1 MVMKTKNPRIKR
13 KIRIRKKIYGTAT
26 KPRLA
31 VFKSNKNIYVQAID
45 DLGQS
50 TIATASTLSSEL
62 KNQNLT
68 VEISKKVGEKLGEA
82 LNEIG
87 VKAVV
92 LIGGGEPMAHPEF
105 GNIIDYFYE
114 NDIHVGVTSNGTLIN
129 KYLDQLAYKTK
140 WVRISVDAG
149 SEEMFQK
156 YRPHS
161 SGKSQFNKVIEGM
174 KSISKIKK
182 TKLGYSFLVLEKKD
196 NDRRPVS
203 EGGNYVETNAT
214 DIFKAAELAKSIGCD
229 YFEVKP
235 SFDPFHFLN
244 DTSNLTNIIKSQ
256 LDMCK
261 PLEDSNFSIISPYT
275 LKRTLEGENKQE
287 KNYSRCLT
295 AEMRTVLSPSG
306 AYVCPYHRG
315 NINLKIG
322 DPNLE
327 SLKEIWYGKQREEI
341 MNKLNPKKHCEF
353 HCIRH
358 NTNLELE
365 KIDKILE
372 NSEFTNLN
380 SIENFDRFI

>member
-1 MVMKTKNPRIKR
+1 MTNHALNLE
-13 KIRIRKKIYGTAT
+13 KKIFQKDVIERLKTNKKENT
-26 KPRLA
+26 KPWVIELDPTTACNLACHGCISANLLNQGGFKRERLRQLA
-31 VFKSNKNIYVQAID
+31 KEF
-45 DLGQS
+45 
-50 TIATASTLSSEL
+50 
-62 KNQNLT
+62 
-68 VEISKKVGEKLGEA
+68 
-82 LNEIG
+82 NEMG

-129 KYLDQLAYKTK
+129 KYLEQLAYKTK

-156 YRPHS
+156 YRPHI

-174 KSISKIKK
+174 REISKIRK

-196 NDRRPVS
+196 SDRRPIS

-214 DIFKAAELAKSIGCD
+214 DIFKAAQLAKDIGCD

-244 DTSNLTNIIKSQ
+244 DTSNLNNIIHSQ
-256 LDMCK
+256 LDMCETLQDK
-261 PLEDSNFSIISPYT
+261 NFTIISPYT
-275 LKRTLEGENKQE
+275 LKRTLEGENTQKKE
-287 KNYSRCLT
+287 YSRCLT

-315 NINLKIG
+315 NTNLKIG
-322 DPNLE
+322 DPTLE
-327 SLKEIWYGKQREEI
+327 TLNEIWHGKQRKEVME
-341 MNKLNPKKHCEF
+341 KLDPRKHCEF

-358 NTNLELE
+358 STNLELE
-365 KIDKILE
+365 KIDRILE
-372 NSEFTNLN
+372 SSDHKNLN